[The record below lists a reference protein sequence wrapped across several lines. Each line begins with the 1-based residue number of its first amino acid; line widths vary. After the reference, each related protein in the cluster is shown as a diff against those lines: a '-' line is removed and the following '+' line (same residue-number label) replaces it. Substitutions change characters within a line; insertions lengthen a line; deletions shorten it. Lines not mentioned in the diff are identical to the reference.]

1 MKIRTAICMG
11 LILFFA
17 FQSISLGQAKT
28 AQEYYDQATDLYL
41 IGDMDGA
48 LKDLDLALKTDPSF
62 TAAKNLTK
70 TIMKEKGQT
79 PTPPPPVVPA
89 RPARPTP
96 PLEKATNIIKPSA
109 PSGEQFKAI
118 EELNTPITWGVI
130 GSCSGLMIAFVV
142 LFITLK
148 RRKAGKALN
157 QDSIDVC
164 YICGTKLDIGV
175 EYCPNC
181 GTDIG
186 LKMVRTISEEHKK
199 WLDKMGWK
207 GNPFTLDIHP
217 ELFVGHRKDGKE
229 ILGKIQSKSGHILI
243 TGAIGTGK
251 TTFLRWLTI
260 HLAKESMAIF
270 IPRPPQDFKHLIKY
284 IVEKLYPNTT
294 YNDDKF
300 DIYNFNQLRQKINK
314 DVILLL
320 DEAHEYS
327 VDIERPLRTLGDL
340 DHIILIAAGLPE
352 TVEKLKK
359 EFQPL
364 YDRMVLKIE
373 FKNLSFEETQ
383 DLIRARIKSVN
394 GTELR
399 PFNISAVEKIFELS
413 KGNPRSTIKI
423 CDKAVAKAIN
433 QDLNHISSELI
444 EEA

>member
-1 MKIRTAICMG
+1 MKIRIAICMG
-11 LILFFA
+11 LLLFFS
-17 FQSISLGQAKT
+17 FQSISLGQTKT
-28 AQEYYDQATDLYL
+28 AQEYYDKATDLYL
-41 IGDMDGA
+41 IGDLDGA

-79 PTPPPPVVPA
+79 PPPVISPP
-89 RPARPTP
+89 PARPTP
-96 PLEKATNIIKPSA
+96 PPPAKAANIIKQA
-109 PSGEQFKAI
+109 VPSGETFKAI

-130 GSCSGLMIAFVV
+130 GGCAGLMIGIVF
-142 LFITLK
+142 LSRILK
-148 RRKAGKALN
+148 RRRENRALN
-157 QDSIDVC
+157 QDSIDTC
-164 YICGTKLDIGV
+164 YLCGTKLDIGV

-186 LKMVRTISEEHKK
+186 LKMMRTISEEHKN
-199 WLDKMGWK
+199 WLGKMGWT

-229 ILGKIQSKSGHILI
+229 ILGKIQSKSGHVLI

-260 HLAKESMAIF
+260 HLGKESMAIF

-314 DVILLL
+314 DVVLLL

-327 VDIERPLRTLGDL
+327 VDLERPLRTLGDL
-340 DHIILIAAGLPE
+340 DRIILIAAGLPE

-373 FKNLSFEETQ
+373 FKNLTFEETQ
-383 DLIRARIKSVN
+383 DLIRARIKSVH
-394 GTELR
+394 GMDFR
-399 PFNISAVEKIFELS
+399 PFNAAAVEKIYELS

-423 CDKAVAKAIN
+423 CDRAVAKAID
-433 QDLNHISSELI
+433 QDLNHISADLI

>member
-1 MKIRTAICMG
+1 MKIRAAICM

-17 FQSISLGQAKT
+17 FHSLSFGQTTT
-28 AQEYYDQATDLYL
+28 AQEYYDHATDLYL
-41 IGDMDGA
+41 TGNLDGA
-48 LKDLDLALKTDPSF
+48 LTNLGFALKIDPNF

-70 TIMKEKGQT
+70 TIIQEKGRTQK
-79 PTPPPPVVPA
+79 PPVVSPPPAPPPA
-89 RPARPTP
+89 RTV
-96 PLEKATNIIKPSA
+96 NQIKPA
-109 PSGEQFKAI
+109 A
-118 EELNTPITWGVI
+118 VI
-130 GSCSGLMIAFVV
+130 GGSLTADPSILWGIIGGCAG
-142 LFITLK
+142 LFILFIFLPK
-148 RRKAGKALN
+148 VLSGYQARKLPD
-157 QDSIDVC
+157 QDRLDTC
-164 YICGTKLDIGV
+164 FICGTKLDLGV

-186 LKMVRTISEEHKK
+186 LRLMRTVSEEHKK
-199 WLDKMGWK
+199 WLRKMGWK
-207 GNPFTLDIHP
+207 ANPFTLDIHP

-260 HLAKESMAIF
+260 HLGRESMAIF
-270 IPRPPQDFKHLIKY
+270 IPRPPQDFKSLIKY
-284 IVEKLYPNTT
+284 IIEKVYPKTT
-294 YNDDKF
+294 GFDDKF

-340 DHIILIAAGLPE
+340 DRVFLIAAGLPE
-352 TVEKLKK
+352 TMEKLKK
-359 EFQPL
+359 EYQPL

-394 GTELR
+394 GTDFR
-399 PFNISAVEKIFELS
+399 PFNVAAIDKVYELS
-413 KGNPRSTIKI
+413 QGNPRSTIKI
-423 CDKAVAKAIN
+423 CDKAVAKAIDH
-433 QDLNHISSELI
+433 DLNHISPELI